1 MLFRSWVNI
10 TAIGVVIGAITVAI
24 TQQYG
29 YGMAPSAL
37 GVVER
42 SALIGAAIAPM
53 LNLLRGMRPNH
64 YAIAILA
71 AVVGCAASGRQI
83 LDHATGDLTLDPNE
97 VVFGRPMFE
106 WAFAIFLAVV
116 LACAAMLLW
125 TSSWRAVDRGLFHH
139 RGAARAFTF
148 STIIW
153 LFVYVV
159 LSLVQ
164 VVANCGITM
173 CPADPSST
181 GAQSFEFTF
190 SVAGSGGVE
199 ASISI
204 PGFVTVMLGIGL
216 ISFIAG
222 AIINGRV
229 LRESQRR
236 SPKGA

>member
-1 MLFRSWVNI
+1 
-10 TAIGVVIGAITVAI
+10 
-24 TQQYG
+24 
-29 YGMAPSAL
+29 
-37 GVVER
+37 
-42 SALIGAAIAPM
+42 
-53 LNLLRGMRPNH
+53 
-64 YAIAILA
+64 
-71 AVVGCAASGRQI
+71 
-83 LDHATGDLTLDPNE
+83 
-97 VVFGRPMFE
+97 MFE
-106 WAFAIFLAVV
+106 WAFAIFLVAVV
-116 LACAAMLLW
+116 ACAAILLW
-125 TSSWRAVDRGLFHH
+125 TSSWRAVDRGLFLH

-164 VVANCGITM
+164 VVVNCGITM

-216 ISFIAG
+216 ISFVAG
-222 AIINGRV
+222 AIINGKV
-229 LRESQRR
+229 LRGVKDQA
-236 SPKGA
+236 KQGA